1 VTARTPSAPHAAAQ
15 AGARAA
21 VAQKRP
27 VLIRVQTVD
36 APASAEKVR
45 KPYHLSHGEV
55 VTIPHQESGGRGR
68 RRLPARCG

>member
-1 VTARTPSAPHAAAQ
+1 MTATAPSVPHAAAQ
-15 AGARAA
+15 GGARAA

-55 VTIPHQESGGRGR
+55 VIIPHQESGGRGR